1 MSSATHME
9 YGNAAKHN
17 ADQKPSFHALL
28 SAVELYQLANAS
40 WVESTRIS
48 KCKPIFSWFD
58 EKLRI
63 KKSIWVVLR
72 FLGPISHQLK
82 STIATVL

>member
-40 WVESTRIS
+40 WVESPELVS
-48 KCKPIFSWFD
+48 VSQFLVASMKSW
-58 EKLRI
+58 
-63 KKSIWVVLR
+63 
-72 FLGPISHQLK
+72 G
-82 STIATVL
+82 